1 MLGWE
6 LPPHNSGGL
15 GVACYHLSKALA
27 ANGADIEFVLPYSAE
42 HPNTDFMKI
51 LPISK
56 SRTPLEKFGSYDSV
70 SGGLREVQAEYVD
83 FVTNHVKDNPPDVI
97 HAHDWLTMEAGM
109 AAKKASGAPLI
120 AHVHATEFDR
130 AGAKPGNS
138 IIHEIEYQGLMMADQ
153 IIAVSQITKA
163 LIIQL
168 YGIPADKIQV
178 AYNAFDPSEFDGSQ
192 YDRRTYKYL
201 ETLKQE
207 GVTVVGTLGRFTV
220 QKGLVQLMRG
230 FAHAVHKY
238 PKMVLLLVGDGDQRN
253 ELVELAAEL
262 GISDSVYYTGFIR
275 GQVWRDAYSV
285 MDIFVLS
292 SISEPFGLVA
302 LEAAH
307 HDSALVLTKQSGVSE
322 VIASALRYDFW
333 DTDRLA
339 DQLVGIAASKALETQ
354 LKEGARNEYTRL
366 SWHDV
371 AKQCMDL
378 YARALNQPRSIL
390 A

>member
-1 MLGWE
+1 
-6 LPPHNSGGL
+6 
-15 GVACYHLSKALA
+15 
-27 ANGADIEFVLPYSAE
+27 
-42 HPNTDFMKI
+42 
-51 LPISK
+51 
-56 SRTPLEKFGSYDSV
+56 
-70 SGGLREVQAEYVD
+70 
-83 FVTNHVKDNPPDVI
+83 
-97 HAHDWLTMEAGM
+97 M
-109 AAKKASGAPLI
+109 AAKRVSGAPLI

-138 IIHEIEYQGLMMADQ
+138 IIHEIEYQGLMMADR

-163 LIIQL
+163 LIIQH
-168 YGIPADKIQV
+168 YGIPADKVEV
-178 AYNAFDPSEFDGSQ
+178 AYNAFDPSEFNGSY
-192 YDRRTYKYL
+192 YDQRTYKYL
-201 ETLKQE
+201 ETLKKE

-238 PKMVLLLVGDGDQRN
+238 PKMVLLLVGDGDQRD
-253 ELVELAAEL
+253 ELIELAAEL
-262 GISDSVYYTGFIR
+262 GISDSVYYTGFVR

-322 VIASALRYDFW
+322 VITSALRYDFW
-333 DTDRLA
+333 DTERLA
-339 DQLVGIAASKALETQ
+339 DQLVGIAASQSLEAE
-354 LKEGARNEYTRL
+354 LKEGARREYTRL

-371 AKQCMDL
+371 ARQCLEL
-378 YARALNQPRSIL
+378 YAKASRQPKGIL